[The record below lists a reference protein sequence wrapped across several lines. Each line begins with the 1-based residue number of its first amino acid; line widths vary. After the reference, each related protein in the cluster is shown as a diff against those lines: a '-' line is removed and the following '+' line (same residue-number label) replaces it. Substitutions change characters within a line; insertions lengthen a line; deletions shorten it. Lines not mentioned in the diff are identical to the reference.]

1 MLPLTQI
8 VCVLLAGPTCGP
20 QAAAEKSDKQDKRPR
35 VRLELRR
42 AEEEPAE
49 GLTEATVERTKK
61 KVYLHKKA
69 DATNED
75 VAGARVLQDAKQ
87 RLSIEITFTE
97 AGAKKMARVCEEHQ
111 KRPLAIIAD
120 GKVITAPIV
129 YSKFSKRVEISG
141 EFTKEAAE
149 RIVKAING
157 K

>member
-1 MLPLTQI
+1 MIPLTQI
-8 VCVLLAGPTCGP
+8 VCVLLASLTCAP
-20 QAAAEKSDKQDKRPR
+20 QAAADKPDKRPR

-42 AEEEPAE
+42 AEAEPAE

-61 KVYLHKKA
+61 KVYLHKEA

-75 VAGARVLQDAKQ
+75 VAGARVIQDARQ
-87 RLSIEITFTE
+87 RPSIEITFTA

-111 KRPLAIIAD
+111 ERPLAIVVD
-120 GKVITAPIV
+120 GKVISAPIV
-129 YSKFSKRVEISG
+129 HSKFSTRAEISG
-141 EFTKEAAE
+141 MFTKEEAE